1 VFHEE
6 MSADVQTFL
15 KNVLYVSI
23 GSIISA
29 VFVIIFTIL
38 GGRILGPVEYGKF
51 SLIQTVA
58 SFLLIPM
65 LLGFATAMLKYSS
78 EKNDFQRQS
87 AIIITTSTL
96 VLLLTTVCIFIFI
109 IFTPW
114 LSKLFAIPPEFF
126 HLAIIFAGIWV
137 FYTIVTSALRGLN
150 MMKEYSI
157 FQIVYGSILLLSFFI
172 FIIDKRLTF
181 GTMLYSMLITY
192 FICTLTIIV
201 MNMHKFTRWNFER
214 SLVGLLSKYALI
226 SCIGGI
232 SATLYFNVDTIM
244 ISRYLNIKDVGIYN
258 AYTTISIGG
267 ACLLFSMFIAVF
279 FPTISRYEKK
289 GIIFKRTNKI
299 IPYIIIFGVPFM
311 IVCEFISLKF
321 YGNKYPID
329 WIWVILASIASIG
342 VIIEG
347 LYSWILNSVGSSGAK
362 ISAFCA
368 ICIAV
373 TNIGL
378 NILLIPLIN
387 IAGGLLSTIISF
399 IIGILILLY
408 FGRAYLNT

>member
-1 VFHEE
+1 MKLVKLVYQRVFHEE

-38 GGRILGPVEYGKF
+38 GGRILGPIEYGKF

-96 VLLLTTVCIFIFI
+96 VLLLTTVCIIIFI

-114 LSKLFAIPPEFF
+114 LSKLFAIPMELF
-126 HLAIIFAGIWV
+126 HLAIILAVILG

-157 FQIVYGSILLLSFFI
+157 FQIVYGSIMLFSFFI
-172 FIIDKRLTF
+172 FIIDRRPTF
-181 GTMLYSMLITY
+181 GAMFYPMLITC
-192 FICTLTIIV
+192 FICTLAIIV
-201 MNMHKFTRWNFER
+201 IYIRKFKRWNFES
-214 SLVGLLSKYALI
+214 SLVGHLSKYALF
-226 SCIGGI
+226 SAIGGI
-232 SATLYFNVDTIM
+232 SVTLYSNVDTIM

-258 AYTTISIGG
+258 AYTTVSIGG
-267 ACLLFSMFIAVF
+267 TSILFSMFIAVF

-299 IPYIIIFGVPFM
+299 IPYIIILGVPFM
-311 IVCEFISLKF
+311 IMCEFITLKF
-321 YGNKYPID
+321 YGNKYPVD
-329 WIWVILASIASIG
+329 WIWVILASVASIA
-342 VIIEG
+342 VVIEG
-347 LYSWILNSVGSSGAK
+347 LYTWILNSVGSAGAK
-362 ISAFCA
+362 ISALGA

-373 TNIGL
+373 TE
-378 NILLIPLIN
+378 
-387 IAGGLLSTIISF
+387 ISWPN
-399 IIGILILLY
+399 GTRVML
-408 FGRAYLNT
+408 